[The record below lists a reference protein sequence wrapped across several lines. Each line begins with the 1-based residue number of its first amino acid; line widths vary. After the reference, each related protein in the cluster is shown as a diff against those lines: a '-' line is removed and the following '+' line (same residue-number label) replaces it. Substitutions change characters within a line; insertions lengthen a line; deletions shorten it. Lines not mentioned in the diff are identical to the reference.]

1 MNFKSVISSVIS
13 RGAAALLLAAVA
25 ISCNTIYEDQ
35 SDCPRGVSLRFVY
48 DYNMEFANS
57 FHKQAHCL
65 NVYVFDKD
73 GHYLDNWVETSDVLK
88 DENWRMQRKLDEGS
102 YTLIA
107 YAGLC
112 CGEASFTAPQLQTRA
127 VSRREEVSVS
137 LKQTNNISN
146 ASLHPLFYGMATLEV
161 GKDDYV
167 EETIYLKK
175 DTNNLRFVLQQMNG
189 EQIKADEFDVKITDD
204 NGLLAWDNEVQQN
217 GVITYLPWTKGETVI
232 GSQEDGVTPVS
243 AAYYELSTSRLTTIT
258 APRLVVFSRE
268 RGENIINIPLNTYLL
283 LLKSELYSEM
293 PAQEFLDRI
302 SEWSLVFF
310 LDSGNRWVNSHIVVN
325 DWIVRLN
332 TAEL

>member
-25 ISCNTIYEDQ
+25 ISCNTIYDDQ

-57 FHKQAHCL
+57 FHTQAHCL
-65 NVYVFDKD
+65 NVYLFDKD
-73 GHYLDNWVETSDVLK
+73 GNYLDNWVETSDVLK
-88 DENWRMQRKLDEGS
+88 DENWRMKRELGEGS

-112 CGEASFTAPQLQTRA
+112 CGESSFTAPQIKTRA
-127 VSRREEVSVS
+127 ASRIEEVSVS
-137 LKQTNNISN
+137 LNHNNFTSD
-146 ASLHPLFYGMATLEV
+146 ASLHSLFYGMATLEV

-175 DTNNLRFVLQQMNG
+175 DTNNIRFALQQMNG
-189 EQIKADEFDVKITDD
+189 EQITADEFEVSITDD

-217 GVITYLPWTKGETVI
+217 GVITYLPWTKGDSII
-232 GSQEDGVTPVS
+232 GSQEDGETPVS
-243 AAYYELSTSRLTTIT
+243 VAYYELSTSRLTTRT
-258 APRLVVFSRE
+258 NPRLVVFSRE

-283 LLKSELYSEM
+283 LLKSELYADM
-293 PAQEFLDRI
+293 PAQEFLDRT
-302 SEWSLVFF
+302 SEWSLIFF
-310 LDSGNRWVNSHIVVN
+310 LDSGNRWINTHIVVN
-325 DWIVRLN
+325 DWVVRLN
-332 TAEL
+332 NAEL

>member
-57 FHKQAHCL
+57 FHTQAHCL
-65 NVYVFDKD
+65 NVYLFDKD
-73 GHYLDNWVETSDVLK
+73 GNYLDNWVETSDVLK
-88 DENWRMQRKLDEGS
+88 DENWRMKRELGEGS

-112 CGEASFTAPQLQTRA
+112 CGESSFTAPQLKTRA
-127 VSRREEVSVS
+127 ASRREEVSVS

-146 ASLHPLFYGMATLEV
+146 TSLHPLFYGMATLEV

-268 RGENIINIPLNTYLL
+268 RGENIINIPLNSYLL

>member
-1 MNFKSVISSVIS
+1 
-13 RGAAALLLAAVA
+13 
-25 ISCNTIYEDQ
+25 
-35 SDCPRGVSLRFVY
+35 
-48 DYNMEFANS
+48 
-57 FHKQAHCL
+57 
-65 NVYVFDKD
+65 
-73 GHYLDNWVETSDVLK
+73 
-88 DENWRMQRKLDEGS
+88 
-102 YTLIA
+102 
-107 YAGLC
+107 
-112 CGEASFTAPQLQTRA
+112 
-127 VSRREEVSVS
+127 
-137 LKQTNNISN
+137 
-146 ASLHPLFYGMATLEV
+146 MATLEV

-232 GSQEDGVTPVS
+232 GSQEDGITPVS

>member
-1 MNFKSVISSVIS
+1 M
-13 RGAAALLLAAVA
+13 
-25 ISCNTIYEDQ
+25 
-35 SDCPRGVSLRFVY
+35 VS
-48 DYNMEFANS
+48 
-57 FHKQAHCL
+57 
-65 NVYVFDKD
+65 
-73 GHYLDNWVETSDVLK
+73 
-88 DENWRMQRKLDEGS
+88 
-102 YTLIA
+102 
-107 YAGLC
+107 
-112 CGEASFTAPQLQTRA
+112 
-127 VSRREEVSVS
+127 
-137 LKQTNNISN
+137 
-146 ASLHPLFYGMATLEV
+146 
-161 GKDDYV
+161 
-167 EETIYLKK
+167 
-175 DTNNLRFVLQQMNG
+175 
-189 EQIKADEFDVKITDD
+189 
-204 NGLLAWDNEVQQN
+204 
-217 GVITYLPWTKGETVI
+217 KGETVI

>member
-1 MNFKSVISSVIS
+1 MNFKSVISSAII
-13 RGAAALLLAAVA
+13 RGAAALLMAAGA
-25 ISCNTIYEDQ
+25 ISCNTIYDDQ
-35 SDCPRGVSLRFVY
+35 SDCPRGISLRFVY

-112 CGEASFTAPQLQTRA
+112 CGETSFTAPQLQTRA
-127 VSRREEVSVS
+127 ASRREEVSVS

-232 GSQEDGVTPVS
+232 GSQEDGATPVS